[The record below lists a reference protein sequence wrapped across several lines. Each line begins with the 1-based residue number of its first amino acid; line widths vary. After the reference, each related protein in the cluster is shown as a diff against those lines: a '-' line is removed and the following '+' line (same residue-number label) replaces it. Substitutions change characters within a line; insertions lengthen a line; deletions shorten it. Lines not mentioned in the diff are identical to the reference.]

1 MWYFIPLTANFNMNK
16 HRKSV
21 ISTFSS
27 QITSTISVALVLLVL
42 GIVAFIG
49 VAAHHISTDIK
60 ENLGFVVMLDDNIT
74 ESNINS
80 LKQKWA
86 KEPYVAS
93 QQFISAE
100 EALKQESE
108 RMGED
113 ILEMMAG
120 VNPYQPEFEIK
131 VKSQYANPDSIESIK
146 ATLIGL
152 PGISSVITDTTMA
165 DEINTTIH
173 NVIIAL
179 GIIALALLLISFVLI
194 NNSVRLTIYSKRFII
209 HSMKLV
215 GATGGFIRRPF
226 MINNIVHGFIASII
240 AITTLA
246 SAFYYL
252 RSIEYSVS
260 ESISWIEAGII
271 FGALAITGVII
282 CAISALFAT
291 NKYLRTSYDDMF
303 K

>member
-146 ATLIGL
+146 ATLISL

-291 NKYLRTSYDDMF
+291 NKYLRTSYDEMF

>member
-1 MWYFIPLTANFNMNK
+1 MSK

-21 ISTFSS
+21 ISTYSS

-42 GIVAFIG
+42 GIVAFMG
-49 VAAHHISTDIK
+49 VAAHHITTDIK
-60 ENLGFVVMLDDNIT
+60 ESLGFVVMLEDHIT
-74 ESNINS
+74 ESSINS

-86 KEPYVAS
+86 KEPYVVS

-113 ILEMMAG
+113 ILDMMAG

-146 ATLIGL
+146 TSLIGL
-152 PGISSVITDTTMA
+152 PGISSIITDTTMA

-209 HSMKLV
+209 HTMKLV

-226 MINNIVHGFIASII
+226 MINNIIHGFIASIVAI
-240 AITTLA
+240 ATLA
-246 SAFYYL
+246 STFYYL

-271 FGALAITGVII
+271 FGALTITGVII

>member
-1 MWYFIPLTANFNMNK
+1 MSK
-16 HRKSV
+16 RRKSI
-21 ISTFSS
+21 ISTFSA

-42 GIVAFIG
+42 GIVAFMG
-49 VAAHHISTDIK
+49 VAAHHITTDIK
-60 ENLGFVVMLDDNIT
+60 ENLGFVVMLDDNIS
-74 ESNINS
+74 ESTINS

-86 KEPYVAS
+86 KAPYVAS

-100 EALKQESE
+100 EALQQESE

-131 VKSQYANPDSIESIK
+131 VKSQYATPDSIESIT
-146 ATLIGL
+146 ASLIGT
-152 PGISSVITDTTMA
+152 PGITNIITDTTMA

-173 NVIIAL
+173 NMIIAL
-179 GIIALALLLISFVLI
+179 GIIVLALLLISFVLI

-209 HSMKLV
+209 HTMKLV

-226 MINNIVHGFIASII
+226 LINNIIHGFIASII
-240 AITTLA
+240 AIAIIA

-252 RSIEYSVS
+252 RTIEYSVS
-260 ESISWIEAGII
+260 ESISWIEAGVI
-271 FGALAITGVII
+271 FGGLSIIGIII

>member
-1 MWYFIPLTANFNMNK
+1 MSK

-21 ISTFSS
+21 ISTFSA

-42 GIVAFIG
+42 GIVAFMG
-49 VAAHHISTDIK
+49 VAAHHITTDIK
-60 ENLGFVVMLDDNIT
+60 ENLGFVVMLDDNIS

-86 KEPYVAS
+86 KVPYVAS

-100 EALKQESE
+100 EALQQESE

-120 VNPYQPEFEIK
+120 INPYQPEFEIK
-131 VKSQYANPDSIESIK
+131 VKSQYATPDSIESIK
-146 ATLIGL
+146 ASLVGT
-152 PGISSVITDTTMA
+152 PGISNVITDTTMA
-165 DEINTTIH
+165 DEINSTI
-173 NVIIAL
+173 NNLIIAL
-179 GIIALALLLISFVLI
+179 GIIVIALLLISFVLI

-209 HSMKLV
+209 HTMKLV

-226 MINNIVHGFIASII
+226 LINNLIHGLIASII
-240 AITTLA
+240 TIVILA
-246 SAFYYL
+246 STFYYL
-252 RSIEYSVS
+252 RSIEYSVC
-260 ESISWIEAGII
+260 ESISWAEAGII
-271 FGALAITGVII
+271 FGALAIMGIII
-282 CAISALFAT
+282 CTISALFAT
-291 NKYLRTSYDDMF
+291 NKYLRTSYDNMF

>member
-1 MWYFIPLTANFNMNK
+1 MRK
-16 HRKSV
+16 RRKSI
-21 ISTFSS
+21 ISTFSA

-42 GIVAFIG
+42 GIVAFMG
-49 VAAHHISTDIK
+49 VAAHHITTDIK
-60 ENLGFVVMLDDNIT
+60 ENLGFVVMLDDNIS
-74 ESNINS
+74 ESTINS

-86 KEPYVAS
+86 KAPYVAS

-100 EALKQESE
+100 EALQQESE

-131 VKSQYANPDSIESIK
+131 VKSQYATPDSIESIT
-146 ATLIGL
+146 ASLIGT
-152 PGISSVITDTTMA
+152 PGITNIITDTTMA

-173 NVIIAL
+173 NMIIAL
-179 GIIALALLLISFVLI
+179 GIIVLALLLISFVLI

-209 HSMKLV
+209 HTMKLV

-226 MINNIVHGFIASII
+226 LINNIIHGFIASII
-240 AITTLA
+240 AIAIIA

-252 RSIEYSVS
+252 RTIEYSVS
-260 ESISWIEAGII
+260 ESISWIEAGVI
-271 FGALAITGVII
+271 FGGLSIIGIII

>member
-1 MWYFIPLTANFNMNK
+1 MSK

-21 ISTFSS
+21 ISTFSA

-42 GIVAFIG
+42 GIVAFMG
-49 VAAHHISTDIK
+49 VAAHHLTTDIK
-60 ENLGFVVMLDDNIT
+60 ENLGFVVMLDDNIS
-74 ESNINS
+74 ESSINS
-80 LKQKWA
+80 LKQKWS
-86 KEPYVAS
+86 KSPYVAS

-100 EALKQESE
+100 EALQQESE

-131 VKSQYANPDSIESIK
+131 VKSQYATPDSIESIT
-146 ATLIGL
+146 ASLIGT
-152 PGISSVITDTTMA
+152 PGITNIITDTTMA
-165 DEINTTIH
+165 DEINSTIH

-179 GIIALALLLISFVLI
+179 GIIVLALLLISFVLI

-209 HSMKLV
+209 HTMKLV

-226 MINNIVHGFIASII
+226 LINNIIHGFIASII
-240 AITTLA
+240 AIAILV

-252 RSIEYSVS
+252 RTIEYSVS
-260 ESISWIEAGII
+260 ESISWAEAGII
-271 FGALAITGVII
+271 FGALAITGIII